1 MTKPTVPL
9 KTKRTLLAFAAAAL
23 IMSSSNAALGQA
35 GRKLPQTKP
44 APPKSEPTP
53 TPEPPKPGKPQFTL
67 KVIRDIPQTLYM
79 AFPFHERM
87 ETWTVDRLK
96 KSSLLEVT
104 AGDQTNPAEAVR
116 MARAE
121 TEAYVIWLQME
132 EDPMAKPDPAGRH
145 QPAGQVR
152 INFSILEPVTG
163 KTKYSSVIFL
173 AQSIRGV
180 GVLNTS
186 VCYPGVRGD
195 DYLLLQASQ
204 EAAARIMDYLK
215 VPVPPACP

>member
-1 MTKPTVPL
+1 MKPTAHL
-9 KTKRTLLAFAAAAL
+9 KTKRMLLAFATAAL
-23 IMSSSNAALGQA
+23 LMSGSNAALGQA

-53 TPEPPKPGKPQFTL
+53 TPESPKPGTPQFTL
-67 KVIRDIPQTLYM
+67 KVVRDIPQTLYM
-79 AFPFHERM
+79 AFPFPERM

-96 KSSLLEVT
+96 KSSLLAVT
-104 AGDQTNPAEAVR
+104 AGDQTNHAQAVR
-116 MARAE
+116 MAKAE

-132 EDPMAKPDPAGRH
+132 EDPMVKPDVAGRH

-186 VCYPGVRGD
+186 ACYPGVRGD
-195 DYLLLQASQ
+195 DYLLLQASL

-215 VPVPPACP
+215 VPAPPPCL